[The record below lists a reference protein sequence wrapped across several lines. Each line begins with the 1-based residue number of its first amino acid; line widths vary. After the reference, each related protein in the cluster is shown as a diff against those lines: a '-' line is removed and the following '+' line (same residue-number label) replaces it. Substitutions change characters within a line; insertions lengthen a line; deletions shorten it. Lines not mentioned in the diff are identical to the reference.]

1 MSRDEVRRGSDP
13 DLRVPRTIVAEV
25 AIRGRDE
32 AFPVHRI
39 YCIGRNF
46 ADHVKEM
53 GYSAPASDAKADRA
67 PPVFFMKPADAVV
80 ADGATIPYPRGTHEL
95 HHEVELVAALGA
107 DADGVVDA
115 ANALDLVFGYSVGLD
130 LTRRDLQAN
139 AKAKGLPWDVAKGF
153 DRSAPIAPIVPVSEC
168 GHPVG
173 ARLSLHVNDRVVQD
187 VSLAEMIYG
196 IPEVLHELSKLYD
209 LRAGD
214 LVFMG
219 TPAGVGP
226 LRPGDRY
233 LASVEG
239 LAELRG
245 GIGACEKGSE

>member
-1 MSRDEVRRGSDP
+1 MRDGSMGGDGLP
-13 DLRVPRTIVAEV
+13 RVAPAGVP
-25 AIRGRDE
+25 IRGRAE

-53 GYSAPASDAKADRA
+53 GYAAPASAAKADRA

-80 ADGATIPYPRGTHEL
+80 ADGTIIPYPRGTNDF
-95 HHEVELVAALGA
+95 HHEVELVAALGV
-107 DADGVVDA
+107 DHDGVVEVDD
-115 ANALDLVFGYSVGLD
+115 ALDLVFGYSVGLD

-139 AKAKGLPWDVAKGF
+139 AKAKGNPWDIAKGF
-153 DRSAPIAPIVPVSEC
+153 DRSAPIAPICPLSEC
-168 GHPVG
+168 GHPTDAV
-173 ARLSLHVNDRVVQD
+173 LSLRVNDRVVQNA
-187 VSLAEMIYG
+187 SLAEMIYSV
-196 IPEVLHELSKLYD
+196 PEVLHELSKLYD

-226 LRPGDRY
+226 LQRGDRY
-233 LASVEG
+233 VATVEG
-239 LAELRG
+239 VAELRG
-245 GIGACEKGSE
+245 GIAD

>member
-1 MSRDEVRRGSDP
+1 MGGDHRGASASLP
-13 DLRVPRTIVAEV
+13 VPHATVAQV
-25 AIRGRDE
+25 PIRGRAE

-53 GYSAPASDAKADRA
+53 GYAAPASAAKADRA

-80 ADGATIPYPRGTHEL
+80 ADGATIPYPRGTSDF

-107 DADGVVDA
+107 DRDGVVEVAD
-115 ANALDLVFGYSVGLD
+115 ALDLVFGYGVGLD

-139 AKAKGLPWDVAKGF
+139 AKAKGNPWDVAKGF
-153 DRSAPIAPIVPVSEC
+153 DRSAPISEIVPVAVC
-168 GHPVG
+168 GHPTD
-173 ARLSLHVNDRVVQD
+173 ATLSLQVNGRIVQ
-187 VSLAEMIYG
+187 SSNLTEMIYSV
-196 IPEVLHELSKLYD
+196 PEVLHELSKLYD

-226 LRPGDRY
+226 LQRGDRY
-233 LASVEG
+233 VAKVAG
-239 LAELRG
+239 LAELSG
-245 GIGACEKGSE
+245 GIAD

>member
-1 MSRDEVRRGSDP
+1 M
-13 DLRVPRTIVAEV
+13 
-25 AIRGRDE
+25 
-32 AFPVHRI
+32 HRI

-53 GYSAPASDAKADRA
+53 GYAAPASTAKADRA

-80 ADGATIPYPRGTHEL
+80 ADGTVIPYPRGTNDF

-107 DADGVVDA
+107 DHDGVVETAD
-115 ANALDLVFGYSVGLD
+115 ALDLVFGYSVGLD

-139 AKAKGLPWDVAKGF
+139 AKAKGMPWDVAKGF
-153 DRSAPIAPIVPVSEC
+153 DRSAPIAPIVPVALC
-168 GHPVG
+168 GHPHD
-173 ARLSLHVNDRVVQD
+173 AMLSLQVNGRVVQNAPLSD
-187 VSLAEMIYG
+187 MLYSV
-196 IPEVLHELSKLYD
+196 PEVLHELSKLYD

-226 LRPGDRY
+226 LHPGDRY
-233 LASVEG
+233 VASVEG
-239 LAELRG
+239 LAELHG
-245 GIGACEKGSE
+245 GIAD

>member
-1 MSRDEVRRGSDP
+1 MG
-13 DLRVPRTIVAEV
+13 V
-25 AIRGRDE
+25 AISGQAE
-32 AFPVHRI
+32 LFEVHRI

-53 GYSAPASDAKADRA
+53 GYAAPSSADQADRA

-80 ADGATIPYPRGTHEL
+80 ADGTLIPYPRGTSEL

-107 DADGVVDA
+107 DHDGVVEIADA
-115 ANALDLVFGYSVGLD
+115 LQLVFGYSVGLD
-130 LTRRDLQAN
+130 LTRRDLQAH

-153 DRSAPIAPIVPVSEC
+153 DRSAPIAPIVPVSVC
-168 GHPVG
+168 GHPTD
-173 ARLSLHVNDRVVQD
+173 ALLSLRVNGSIVQQAPLSD
-187 VSLAEMIYG
+187 MLFSVSET
-196 IPEVLHELSKLYD
+196 LHELSKLFD

-226 LRPGDRY
+226 LQRGDHY
-233 LASVEG
+233 IAAVAG
-239 LAELRG
+239 LAELHG
-245 GIGACEKGSE
+245 GIAT

>member
-1 MSRDEVRRGSDP
+1 MTHPIPQATTAS
-13 DLRVPRTIVAEV
+13 VP
-25 AIRGRDE
+25 IRGRDE
-32 AFPVHRI
+32 SFPVHRI

-53 GYSAPASDAKADRA
+53 GYAAPASEAKADRA

-80 ADGATIPYPRGTHEL
+80 ADGTLIPYPRATKEL

-107 DADGVVDA
+107 DADGVVAIGD
-115 ANALDLVFGYSVGLD
+115 ALDLVFGYAVGLD

-153 DRSAPIAPIVPVSEC
+153 DRSAPVSAIVPVADG
-168 GHPVG
+168 GHPTN
-173 ARLSLHVNDRVVQD
+173 ATLSLRVNDRVVQH
-187 VSLAEMIYG
+187 VSLADMLYP

-226 LRPGDRY
+226 LHPGDRFV
-233 LASVEG
+233 ATVEG
-239 LAELRG
+239 LAELHG
-245 GIGACEKGSE
+245 GIEKGSE